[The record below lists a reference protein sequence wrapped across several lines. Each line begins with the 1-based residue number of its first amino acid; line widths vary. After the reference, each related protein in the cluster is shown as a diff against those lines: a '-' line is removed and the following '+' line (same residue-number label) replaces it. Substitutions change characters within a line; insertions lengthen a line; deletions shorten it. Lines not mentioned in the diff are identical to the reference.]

1 MSYNAFSFKMPTRIH
16 FGIGA
21 IKQLGQIVADLGGK
35 KIFLLTD
42 GDIAKTPIIDAVKAA
57 LDGAGTDYI
66 LNTDAKPDPT
76 IEQVDAMT
84 KVFKASGADSIVS
97 LGGGSPIDLAK
108 AVAVLSTNEGSAK
121 DYMFGGSKT
130 VTNPA
135 APHVAIPTTA
145 GTGSEVTGATVITD
159 EENKI
164 KLSITH
170 DYVIP
175 AAGLID
181 PELHIGMPK
190 MITASTGLDA
200 LTHAIE
206 SYVSLNS
213 EPISDAMGIA
223 AIKLI
228 GANLRTAVAQPTNL
242 EARSNMA
249 IASTIASVAFMNG
262 GLGVI
267 HGIAQ
272 SMGGLHHTPHGIANG
287 LLLPYAMHRNYL
299 GNFKKF
305 TEIAVALGAD
315 VSGLSERD
323 AAYEAVEMVF
333 DLQEDVGVPA
343 TLPELANPVAE
354 KDFEPI
360 IEGTMAYRM
369 LAINPVKLNAQDVR
383 GILEHALNGRDYK

>member
-1 MSYNAFSFKMPTRIH
+1 
-16 FGIGA
+16 
-21 IKQLGQIVADLGGK
+21 
-35 KIFLLTD
+35 
-42 GDIAKTPIIDAVKAA
+42 
-57 LDGAGTDYI
+57 
-66 LNTDAKPDPT
+66 
-76 IEQVDAMT
+76 
-84 KVFKASGADSIVS
+84 
-97 LGGGSPIDLAK
+97 
-108 AVAVLSTNEGSAK
+108 
-121 DYMFGGSKT
+121 
-130 VTNPA
+130 
-135 APHVAIPTTA
+135 
-145 GTGSEVTGATVITD
+145 
-159 EENKI
+159 
-164 KLSITH
+164 
-170 DYVIP
+170 
-175 AAGLID
+175 
-181 PELHIGMPK
+181 
-190 MITASTGLDA
+190 
-200 LTHAIE
+200 
-206 SYVSLNS
+206 
-213 EPISDAMGIA
+213 MGIA

-287 LLLPYAMHRNYL
+287 LLLPYALHRNYL

-315 VSGLSERD
+315 VTGLSERD
-323 AAYEAVEMVF
+323 AAYEAVEMIF
-333 DLQEDVGVPA
+333 DLQEDVGVP
-343 TLPELANPVAE
+343 TKLSELQHPVAE